1 MRKRLQRR
9 VATTASRVR
18 SLSPVLSVLGAIV
31 MVFAAILLLP
41 LLVSWAMDDGALRAY
56 PAAAGLAL
64 LCGAVL
70 WSTRRFG
77 ERRELQPRDG
87 MLLVSLVWTVLPA
100 FAALPLWLHFQQ
112 AGTPMSFTDAYFEA
126 VSGLTTTGATVIS
139 GLDQLPVSIN
149 LWRCFLQWLG
159 GMGILVLMVAIL
171 PILGVGGSELF
182 KAESAGP
189 IKDNKITPRVEDTAK
204 GLWTVYSGLSLLC
217 LLAYKLGG
225 MGWVDAWA
233 HMFTTMS
240 LGGLSTHDAS
250 FAHFKSPLLEWT
262 CVVFMLIA
270 SCNFAL
276 YFAALHRRSFA
287 PLRSNTELRGTLALL
302 VGASLLIGCFLL
314 WRGTYHD
321 VEEAMRM
328 AFFNTVSVGSTTGFS
343 TTDYSL
349 WPIFAPMLM
358 IMLSGVA
365 TSAGS
370 TGAGIKM
377 VRAIILVKQFGAD
390 LVRVTHPAAVRL
402 VMLDGSTVAPRV
414 IFAILAFMLLYGGSI
429 VAITL
434 ILIGSGL
441 SLVTAF
447 TAVMACINNMG
458 PGLNEIGPAGNFI
471 PLTDFQTWVCAL
483 TMVLG
488 RLEVMSLLVLFTPQ
502 FWRR

>member
-1 MRKRLQRR
+1 
-9 VATTASRVR
+9 VR
-18 SLSPVLSVLGAIV
+18 SLAPVLSVFGVIV
-31 MVFAAILLLP
+31 AVFSAILVLP
-41 LLVSWAMDDGALRAY
+41 LLVSWASGDGAAAAY
-56 PAAAGLAL
+56 PPAVGLAL

-70 WSTRRFG
+70 WWTGRLG

-100 FAALPLWLHFQQ
+100 FAALPLWFHFRQT
-112 AGTPMSFTDAYFEA
+112 GMPMSFTDTYFEA

-171 PILGVGGSELF
+171 PVLGVGGSELF

-189 IKDNKITPRVEDTAK
+189 IKDNKITPRVADTAK

-225 MGWVDAWA
+225 MSWVDAWA
-233 HMFTTMS
+233 HMFATMS

>member
-1 MRKRLQRR
+1 
-9 VATTASRVR
+9 VR
-18 SLSPVLSVLGAIV
+18 SLAPVLSVFGVIV
-31 MVFAAILLLP
+31 AVFSAILVLP
-41 LLVSWAMDDGALRAY
+41 LLVSWASGDGAAAAY
-56 PAAAGLAL
+56 PPAVGLAL

-70 WSTRRFG
+70 WWTGRFG

-100 FAALPLWLHFQQ
+100 FAALPLWFHFRE
-112 AGTPMSFTDAYFEA
+112 AGMPMSFTDTYFEA
-126 VSGLTTTGATVIS
+126 VSGLTTTGATVIA

-171 PILGVGGSELF
+171 PLLGVGGSELF

-217 LLAYKLGG
+217 LLAYKVGG
-225 MGWVDAWA
+225 MSWVDAWA

-262 CVVFMLIA
+262 CVLFMLIA

-276 YFAALHRRSFA
+276 YFAALHRRSLG
-287 PLRSNTELRGTLALL
+287 PLKSNTELRGTLALL
-302 VGASLLIGCFLL
+302 LGASLLIGCFLL

-390 LVRVTHPAAVRL
+390 LLRVTHPAAVRL

-434 ILIGSGL
+434 LLIGSGL

>member
-1 MRKRLQRR
+1 
-9 VATTASRVR
+9 VR
-18 SLSPVLSVLGAIV
+18 SLSPVLSVFGVIV
-31 MVFAAILLLP
+31 ALFAAVLVLP
-41 LLVSWAMDDGALRAY
+41 LLVSWGSGDGAAGAY
-56 PAAAGLAL
+56 PPAVGLAL
-64 LCGAVL
+64 LCGAGL
-70 WSTRRFG
+70 WWTSRFG
-77 ERRELQPRDG
+77 DRRDLQPRDG

-100 FAALPLWLHFQQ
+100 FAALPLWLHFRQ
-112 AGTPMSFTDAYFEA
+112 AGAPMSFTDAYFEA

-139 GLDQLPVSIN
+139 GLDQLPVSLN

-171 PILGVGGSELF
+171 PVLGVGGSELF

-204 GLWTVYSGLSLLC
+204 GLWTVYSGLSMLC
-217 LLAYKLGG
+217 LLAFKLGG
-225 MGWVDAWA
+225 MSWVDAWA
-233 HMFTTMS
+233 HMFATMS

-250 FAHFKSPLLEWT
+250 FGYFHSSLLEWT
-262 CVVFMLIA
+262 CVLFMLIA

-276 YFAALHRRSFA
+276 YFAALHRRSWG

-302 VGASLLIGCFLL
+302 IGASLLIGSLLL

-328 AFFNTVSVGSTTGFS
+328 AFFNTVSLGSTTGFAS
-343 TTDYSL
+343 TDYSQ
-349 WPIFAPMLM
+349 WPIFAPMMM

-377 VRAIILVKQFGAD
+377 VRAIIIVKQFGAD
-390 LVRVTHPAAVRL
+390 LVRVTHPSAVRL
-402 VMLDGSTVAPRV
+402 VMLDGSTVAPHV

-429 VAITL
+429 VVISL
-434 ILIGSGL
+434 VLIGSGL

-471 PLTDFQTWVCAL
+471 PLTDFQTWVCSF
-483 TMVLG
+483 TMILG